1 MILRNSIKCN
11 HCNDEIE
18 SKHVHDFVTCK
29 CGKVSVDGG
38 LNYSKTMFTSLSD
51 FINTSITDDGTH
63 ELRREHLKW
72 GNNYDKD
79 MNALPE
85 TMWIPIK
92 DMSSEHIQAILDGG
106 YVKNNPKYEE
116 LFKEELRFR
125 NNK

>member
-1 MILRNSIKCN
+1 MILKNSIKCN

-18 SKHVHDFVTCK
+18 SKHRHDFVRCK
-29 CGKVSVDGG
+29 CGKVAVDGG
-38 LNYSKTMFTSLSD
+38 LDYSKTMFTSLSD
-51 FINTSITDDGTH
+51 FTNTSITDNGTH

-85 TMWIPIK
+85 TIWVPIK

-106 YVKNNPKYEE
+106 YVKNNYAYQE
-116 LFKEELRFR
+116 LFKEELKFR

>member
-18 SKHVHDFVTCK
+18 SKHVHDFVRCK

-38 LNYSKTMFTSLSD
+38 LAYGKTMFTSLSD
-51 FINTSITDDGTH
+51 FTNTSITDEGTH

-92 DMSSEHIQAILDGG
+92 DMSSDHIQAILDGG
-106 YVKNNPKYEE
+106 YVKNNYAFQE
-116 LFKEELRFR
+116 LFKEELEFR

>member
-18 SKHVHDFVTCK
+18 SKHRHDFVRCK
-29 CGKVSVDGG
+29 CGKVAVDGG
-38 LNYSKTMFTSLSD
+38 LDYDKRMFTSLLD
-51 FINTSITDDGTH
+51 FTNTSITDDGTH
-63 ELRREHLKW
+63 ELRRQHLKW

-85 TMWIPIK
+85 TIWVPIK

-106 YVKNNPKYEE
+106 YVKNNYAYQE
-116 LFKEELRFR
+116 LFKKELEFR

>member
-38 LNYSKTMFTSLSD
+38 LAYGKTMFTSLSD
-51 FINTSITDDGTH
+51 FINTSINDDGTH

-106 YVKNNPKYEE
+106 YVKNNYAYQE
-116 LFKEELRFR
+116 LFKEELEFR

>member
-1 MILRNSIKCN
+1 MLLRNSIKCN

-29 CGKVSVDGG
+29 CGKVAVDGG

-51 FINTSITDDGTH
+51 FTNTSITDNGTH

-85 TMWIPIK
+85 TIWIPIK
-92 DMSSEHIQAILDGG
+92 DMSSNHIQAILDGG
-106 YVKNNPKYEE
+106 YVKNNYAYQE
-116 LFKEELRFR
+116 LFKEELEFR

>member
-18 SKHVHDFVTCK
+18 SKHVHDFVRCK
-29 CGKVSVDGG
+29 CGKVGVDGG
-38 LNYSKTMFTSLSD
+38 LAYGKTMFTSLSD
-51 FINTSITDDGTH
+51 FTNTSITDDGTH

-85 TMWIPIK
+85 TIWIPIK

>member
-18 SKHVHDFVTCK
+18 SKHRHDFVRCK
-29 CGKVSVDGG
+29 CGKVAVDGG
-38 LNYSKTMFTSLSD
+38 LDYDKRMFTSLLD
-51 FINTSITDDGTH
+51 FTNTSITDNGTH

-85 TMWIPIK
+85 TIWVPIK

-106 YVKNNPKYEE
+106 YVKNNYAYQE
-116 LFKEELRFR
+116 LFKEELEFR

>member
-18 SKHVHDFVTCK
+18 SKYRHDFVRCK
-29 CGKVSVDGG
+29 CGKVAVDGG
-38 LNYSKTMFTSLSD
+38 LDYSKTMFTSLSD
-51 FINTSITDDGTH
+51 FTNTSITDNGTH

-85 TMWIPIK
+85 TIWVPIK
-92 DMSSEHIQAILDGG
+92 NMSSEHIQAILDGG
-106 YVKNNPKYEE
+106 YVKNNYAYQE
-116 LFKEELRFR
+116 LFKEELEFR